1 MNSVHA
7 ASVTPVIC
15 KARRL
20 IGHQV
25 ILRNAEVSDAAFLV
39 RLRTHPQKRRYI
51 SATSTE
57 VAPQVAWLKDYALRS
72 GDAYFVIEDLR
83 GEKTGSIRLYDPM
96 DDCFCFG
103 SWVTIEGA
111 PVTHAIEALL
121 MVYHYALE
129 ALGFN
134 RSYFAVRKAN
144 RSVWRFME
152 GFGGVRTRETDI
164 DYWYETQR
172 EPVLASFKRY
182 AHLLPAGIEIQGM
195 QIDGNRAAP

>member
-1 MNSVHA
+1 MTAVRA
-7 ASVTPVIC
+7 ASVKPVIR

-20 IGHQV
+20 IGHKV
-25 ILRNAEVSDAAFLV
+25 ILRNAEVSDAEFLV
-39 RLRTHPQKRRYI
+39 RLRTPPQKRRYI

-57 VAPQVAWLKDYALRS
+57 VAPQVAWLKKYAQRAD
-72 GDAYFVIEDLR
+72 DAYFVIEDLHGDR
-83 GEKTGSIRLYDPM
+83 TGSIRLYDPL

-103 SWVTIEGA
+103 SWVTIAGA

-121 MVYHYALE
+121 MVYHYALDE
-129 ALGFN
+129 LGFN

-152 GFGGVRTRETDI
+152 SFGGVRMRETDI

-172 EPVLASFKRY
+172 EAVLASFKRY
-182 AHLLPAGIEIQGM
+182 AHLLPDGVQIQGL
-195 QIDGNRAAP
+195 QVTP